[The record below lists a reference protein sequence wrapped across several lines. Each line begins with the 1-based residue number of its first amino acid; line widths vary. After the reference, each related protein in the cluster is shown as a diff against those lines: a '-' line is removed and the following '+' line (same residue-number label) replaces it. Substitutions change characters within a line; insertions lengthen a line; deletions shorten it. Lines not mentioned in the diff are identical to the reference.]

1 MADKFDSISGDDWAR
16 SIKSGRARYIRIK
29 QQFRERLNE
38 AIKTLGKP
46 GGPSASTN
54 PQRPRDP
61 SDEGEAR
68 RRTDGN
74 NSTSNPP

>member
-1 MADKFDSISGDDWAR
+1 MADKFDTISGDDWAR

-29 QQFRERLNE
+29 QQFREQLNE
-38 AIKTLGKP
+38 AIKTLGRSR
-46 GGPSASTN
+46 GSTASPD
-54 PQRPRDP
+54 PQRQRDP